1 MDKEMYTSM
10 SVFTPSPVI
19 DRGIALHKMIRFM
32 TLCLGGE
39 GYLNFMGNE
48 FGHPEWVDFPRE
60 GNGWSTKYARRQ
72 WSLPDTEHLKYKYLR
87 EFDRRMIGFE
97 KQTDLLKSP
106 WPELLNTD
114 ERNKVLVFSRGKYL
128 FVFSFSPADSIED
141 YEFFVPRS
149 GRYEIVFSS
158 DDPQTGGFDR
168 VKTGYDFTS
177 FKKGKDDFLSI
188 YLPSR
193 MCMVLEYK
201 GPARWPSAVKGQKK

>member
-1 MDKEMYTSM
+1 M
-10 SVFTPSPVI
+10 
-19 DRGIALHKMIRFM
+19 
-32 TLCLGGE
+32 
-39 GYLNFMGNE
+39 
-48 FGHPEWVDFPRE
+48 
-60 GNGWSTKYARRQ
+60 
-72 WSLPDTEHLKYKYLR
+72 
-87 EFDRRMIGFE
+87 
-97 KQTDLLKSP
+97 
-106 WPELLNTD
+106 LNTD

-128 FVFSFSPADSIED
+128 FVFSSSPADSIED